1 MEGEPFQFSVSFL
14 SRTCH
19 LPLWQL
25 TDRKV
30 HAQAEVGWMH
40 KEVMVMGRLVMQP
53 RLVAYQADDPGL
65 AYTYS
70 RLTLTPDAWSPAVLA
85 IKVRPCENDEIKCL
99 ASQVAVCH
107 VGVA

>member
-1 MEGEPFQFSVSFL
+1 
-14 SRTCH
+14 
-19 LPLWQL
+19 
-25 TDRKV
+25 
-30 HAQAEVGWMH
+30 MH

-70 RLTLTPDAWSPAVLA
+70 RLTLAPDAWSPAVLA
-85 IKVRPCENDEIKCL
+85 IKVRLCEDGEIKCT

-107 VGVA
+107 VKCWGGLVRANSHLPPRTGRSSSNPT

>member
-1 MEGEPFQFSVSFL
+1 
-14 SRTCH
+14 
-19 LPLWQL
+19 
-25 TDRKV
+25 
-30 HAQAEVGWMH
+30 MH

-85 IKVRPCENDEIKCL
+85 IKVRSLGRDRVRRL
-99 ASQVAVCH
+99 RGMHA
-107 VGVA
+107 